1 MGFPGRKETGGNRS
15 AEETPT
21 RCRQSQ
27 TCGMEEKKRK
37 KLHGKT

>member
-1 MGFPGRKETGGNRS
+1 MEFPSRKETGGNLS
-15 AEETPT
+15 AEEIPT

-27 TCGMEEKKRK
+27 TCGMKEKKRK